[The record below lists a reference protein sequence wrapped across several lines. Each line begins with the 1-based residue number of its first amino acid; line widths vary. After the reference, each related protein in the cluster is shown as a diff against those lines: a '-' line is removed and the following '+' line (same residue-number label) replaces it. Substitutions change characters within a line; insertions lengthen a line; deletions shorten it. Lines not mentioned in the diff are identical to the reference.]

1 MRLRTEVIAIRDLAK
16 GATVGYDRTYC
27 APRSMRLAT
36 VPMGYGDG
44 LMRQLGGRGA
54 MLVGGVRCP
63 IVGRVSMDLTT
74 LDISGVEGALV
85 GDEAVV
91 LGTQGDAS
99 IDAVEV
105 AEAAQTIAYE
115 ILTNVS
121 RRVPRVYRNTAEAQ

>member
-1 MRLRTEVIAIRDLAK
+1 
-16 GATVGYDRTYC
+16 
-27 APRSMRLAT
+27 
-36 VPMGYGDG
+36 
-44 LMRQLGGRGA
+44 